1 LAEKENVMNKFLPLL
16 VFRCVALG
24 LGLGVLTLLGMHNIA
39 VEEAVWLLAL
49 AVTCLAACSLGEN
62 NKNTKKK

>member
-1 LAEKENVMNKFLPLL
+1 MNRRLPLL

-24 LGLGVLTLLGMHNIA
+24 LGLGVLTLAGMRKIDTDDA
-39 VEEAVWLLAL
+39 LLLLAL

-62 NKNTKKK
+62 AKSKSDE

>member
-1 LAEKENVMNKFLPLL
+1 MNKKRLPLL

-24 LGLGVLTLLGMHNIA
+24 LGLGVLTLAGMHKIDTDDA
-39 VEEAVWLLAL
+39 LL

-62 NKNTKKK
+62 AKSKSDE